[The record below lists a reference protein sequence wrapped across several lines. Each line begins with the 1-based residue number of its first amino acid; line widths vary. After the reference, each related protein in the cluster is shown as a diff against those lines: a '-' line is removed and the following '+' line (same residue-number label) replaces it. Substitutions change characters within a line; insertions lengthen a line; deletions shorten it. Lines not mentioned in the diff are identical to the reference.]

1 MINCVIPPTY
11 RIHNIAVVV
20 SWYLMQ
26 LTIQPKMERTKRKL
40 PLTTKY
46 WAPSFLQAS
55 WFWTPTSIMA
65 ILIAKFTKD
74 TIGPPNAPNE
84 GLKRRQL
91 WFERNIWIFTL
102 KILILTHFQTYW
114 ILCFFLEST
123 ESIRSHR
130 TTDFLFSIKKKSRFS
145 RIWNPHLSRGAR
157 LRRGYSPFFYV
168 FCLDYFFSKSV
179 FFRSFYFSLDFRMPL
194 KVQNEMTRV
203 KKGCESL

>member
-1 MINCVIPPTY
+1 
-11 RIHNIAVVV
+11 
-20 SWYLMQ
+20 MQ
-26 LTIQPKMERTKRKL
+26 PAMQPKMEKTKRKL

-91 WFERNIWIFTL
+91 WFVRNIWIFML

-114 ILCFFLEST
+114 ILCFFPRIHWIDQESQ
-123 ESIRSHR
+123 
-130 TTDFLFSIKKKSRFS
+130 DNWLFIFMKKKSRFS
-145 RIWNPHLSRGAR
+145 RIWNPDLSRGAR
-157 LRRGYSPFFYV
+157 LRGGNSPFF
-168 FCLDYFFSKSV
+168 FFDSLNSTQDTTFRDCTKSWVKEIGRSK
-179 FFRSFYFSLDFRMPL
+179 FKM
-194 KVQNEMTRV
+194 KWACV

>member
-1 MINCVIPPTY
+1 MTLPQIRMINCVIPPTY

-26 LTIQPKMERTKRKL
+26 LPIQPKMERTKRKL

-91 WFERNIWIFTL
+91 WFVRNIWIFTL

-114 ILCFFLEST
+114 ILCFFPRIHWIDQESQ
-123 ESIRSHR
+123 
-130 TTDFLFSIKKKSRFS
+130 DNWLFIFMKKKSRFS
-145 RIWNPHLSRGAR
+145 RIWNPDLSRGAR
-157 LRRGYSPFFYV
+157 LRGGISPFF
-168 FCLDYFFSKSV
+168 
-179 FFRSFYFSLDFRMPL
+179 FFRFTEFHAGYYISRLY
-194 KVQNEMTRV
+194 KVV
-203 KKGCESL
+203 G